1 MTFTTWLNTTHMKNY
16 LEQERLEETRRIV
29 SVISNKM
36 AVPLFFLFW
45 LLDILYVPQF
55 KWEFLALR
63 CLILPTAGITYLWLQ
78 QARTYRHTQ
87 QAGLFLIFM
96 CGVIIDV
103 MIYIIGKDSL
113 YVVPLQLVAIG
124 GLSFI
129 PWSRGYFIAAILS
142 VYVPYYAIELIRLG
156 DQADINRLLVNSFFV
171 VGVISITWV
180 IHTYREQLRQRELS
194 MRLDLEKEVAHR
206 KQTEQELIVARD
218 QALAATQA
226 KESFLANMS
235 HEIRTPLTSIIGFAE
250 QSLDQD
256 MTKTERISALNTI
269 VASGHHLLNIIND
282 ILDFSKIEANS
293 FELEHI
299 ALDPIQLAGE
309 VQSLVMPLTSKK
321 GLHIKLVY
329 EFPLPI
335 AIVSDPVRIKQILIN
350 LCSNAIKFTEHG
362 AITITLAFNAARNQM
377 IYRVKDSGIGMT
389 AEQMV
394 RVFDPFKQA
403 DSSITRRYGGT
414 GLGLSLS
421 RRMARLLGG
430 ELQVSSQKNIGS
442 EFDLT
447 LAAGDNHALTF
458 IHSLDQIIE
467 QVQVEPE
474 MSMSTKL
481 SGKVLLAEDNEN
493 NQRLLS
499 LYLNKMGLQVAP
511 AENGAVAVMQA
522 LNNPF
527 DLILMDMQMPVLSGV
542 DAVRRLRANGYRQTI
557 IALTANATN
566 EDRRLCLD
574 AGCQDFLTKPVTRER
589 LYQML
594 AKYLGSETTTSLST
608 TEDKLEPLFSTLSEQ
623 EPEFS
628 EIVNQFVTK
637 LPEQIASIDAA
648 FYANDWKKF
657 RETVHN
663 LKGMGGGFG
672 FPQLTKDA
680 AEIEKLL
687 QQQDYAAITPIIS
700 ELKLLLQRIQAG
712 MPQGSSQTERHVG

>member
-1 MTFTTWLNTTHMKNY
+1 MNNY
-16 LEQERLEETRRIV
+16 LEQERREETRHIV
-29 SVISNKM
+29 GVISNKM

-45 LLDILYVPQF
+45 LLDVLYVPQF

-63 CLILPTAGITYLWLQ
+63 CLILPTAAITHWWLRRAQ
-78 QARTYRHTQ
+78 THRQTQ

-96 CGVIIDV
+96 CGAIIDV

-124 GLSFI
+124 GLGFV
-129 PWSRGYFIAAILS
+129 PWSRGYFITAILL
-142 VYVPYYAIELIRLG
+142 VYVPYYLIELLRLTS
-156 DQADINRLLVNSFFV
+156 QADINRLLVNSFFV
-171 VGVISITWV
+171 AGVITITWL
-180 IHTYREQLRQRELS
+180 IHAYREQLRQRELS
-194 MRLDLEKEVAHR
+194 MRLDLEKEIAHR

-235 HEIRTPLTSIIGFAE
+235 HEIRTPLTAIIGFAE
-250 QSLDQD
+250 HALDQE
-256 MTKTERISALNTI
+256 MSKSERISALNTI

-299 ALDPIQLAGE
+299 TLDPIQLAGE
-309 VQSLVMPLTSKK
+309 VQSLVMPLISKN
-321 GLHIKLVY
+321 GLHITLVY
-329 EFPLPI
+329 EFPLPVS
-335 AIVSDPVRIKQILIN
+335 IVSDPVRIKQILIN

-362 AITITLAFNAARNQM
+362 AITITLAFDAPRNQM

-389 AEQMV
+389 AEQV
-394 RVFDPFKQA
+394 GRVFDPFRQA

-421 RRMARLLGG
+421 RRLAHLLGG
-430 ELQVSSQKNIGS
+430 ELSVNSQKNIGS
-442 EFDLT
+442 EFELT
-447 LAAGDNHALTF
+447 VAAGDNHTLTF
-458 IHSLDQIIE
+458 IHNLDQMIE
-467 QVQVEPE
+467 RVQVEAE
-474 MSMSTKL
+474 MPMATKL

-499 LYLNKMGLQVAP
+499 LFLNKMGLQVTP
-511 AENGAVAVMQA
+511 AENGAVAVMLA

-542 DAVRRLRANGYRQTI
+542 DAVRQLRANGYSQTI

-589 LYQML
+589 LYLML
-594 AKYLGSETTTSLST
+594 AKYLGSETTTT
-608 TEDKLEPLFSTLSEQ
+608 TSKDTLEPLVSTLLSEL
-623 EPEFS
+623 EPDFI
-628 EIVNQFVTK
+628 EIVTQFVAR
-637 LPEQIASIDAA
+637 LPGQIATIDAA
-648 FYANDWKKF
+648 FYANDWVKF
-657 RETVHN
+657 GEAVHN

-672 FPQLTKDA
+672 FPQLTRDA

-687 QQQDYAAITPIIS
+687 QQQDYALIAPIIC
-700 ELKLLLQRIQAG
+700 ELKHLVQRIQAG
-712 MPQGSSQTERHVG
+712 LPQGASLTERHVG